1 MAKGEGCFWAAG
13 ERGRARRI
21 EDYGLIGDSE
31 TAVLVSRT
39 GSIDWLCWPRF
50 DSEAC
55 MAALLCDVGN
65 GYWRIAPAGA
75 VTKTHRRYRGDTLI
89 LETTFETETGAVR
102 LIDLMPLRG
111 EASDL
116 VRIVEGVGGRV
127 AMRSMLD
134 LRFEYGRLR
143 PLLRRVSDHEVA
155 ALAGPHAVVL
165 HGGGSMRIE
174 DSAVCCDFEVAEG
187 ERASFVLTYYPSHH
201 DEPKAVD
208 PEEALRATEDYWSEW
223 AAKCDYEGPYR
234 DIVVR
239 SLVTLKALTYRP
251 TGGIAAAATT
261 SLPETPGGERNW
273 DYRYCWVRDA
283 ALVLLALVHAG
294 YKEEGAAWRDWLLRA
309 LAGEPGDIRPLYRID
324 GDRGIREYEADWLS
338 GFNGATPV
346 RIGNAAHLQ
355 LQLDLFGEVLDAFHL
370 AREHGLDHDH
380 ESRELQRRLLLA
392 LEDKWREPDAGFW
405 EVRSDPQHFVHSK
418 AMAWAAFDRG
428 VRSFGEWGGE
438 DGAVARWAKLRDEVR
453 AEVME
458 KGFSKEKNSFTRAY
472 GSDDLDANT
481 LLLPLMGFVHPC
493 DPEAIG
499 TVAAIERELMRDG
512 LVDRYD
518 PSVAE
523 DGLPGCE
530 GAFLA
535 CSFWLADNYHL
546 QGRTDEARALFE
558 KLTGL
563 ANDLGLMSEEY
574 DPKEKRMLGNFPQA
588 LSHVAL
594 VNCAYN
600 LSRAKGPAEDRL
612 SLHEDKEEAP

>member
-1 MAKGEGCFWAAG
+1 MSTEEGCFWAAG
-13 ERGRARRI
+13 ERGRERRI

-31 TAVLVSRT
+31 TAALVSRT

-55 MAALLCDVGN
+55 LAALLGDGSN
-65 GYWRIAPAGA
+65 GFWRIAPAGE
-75 VTKTHRRYRGDTLI
+75 VTRTSRRYRGDTLI
-89 LETTFETETGAVR
+89 LETTFETDGGCVR

-111 EASDL
+111 DASDL
-116 VRIVEGVGGRV
+116 VRIVEGVSGCV
-127 AMRSMLD
+127 AMRSVLD
-134 LRFEYGRLR
+134 LRFEYGQLR
-143 PLLRRVSDHEVA
+143 PLLRRVGDCEVS

-165 HGGGSMRIE
+165 RGVGPLEIDG
-174 DSAVCCDFEVAEG
+174 SAVACDFEIGQG
-187 ERASFVLTYYPSHH
+187 EQASFVLTHFPSHCE
-201 DEPKAVD
+201 EPEPVD
-208 PEEALRATEDYWSEW
+208 CAEALRATERFWSDW
-223 AAKCDYEGPYR
+223 ADKCDYEGPYR
-234 DIVVR
+234 DVVVR

-261 SLPETPGGERNW
+261 SLPETPGGQRNW
-273 DYRYCWVRDA
+273 DYRYCWIRDA

-324 GDRGIREYEADWLS
+324 GDRGILEVEADWLS
-338 GFNGATPV
+338 GFNGAQPV

-392 LEDKWREPDAGFW
+392 LEDQWRQPDAGFW
-405 EVRSDPQHFVHSK
+405 EVRSEPQHFVHSK

-428 VRSFGEWGGE
+428 VRSFTEWGGE
-438 DGAVARWAKLRDEVR
+438 EEAVERWAKLRDEVR

-458 KGFSKEKNSFTRAY
+458 KGFSREKNSFTRAY
-472 GSDDLDANT
+472 GSEDLDANT
-481 LLLPLMGFVHPC
+481 LLLPLIGFVHPC

-512 LVDRYD
+512 LVERYD

-558 KLTGL
+558 KLVGL
-563 ANDLGLMSEEY
+563 ANDLGLLSEEY
-574 DPKEKRMLGNFPQA
+574 GPKEGRMLGNFPQA

-600 LSRAKGPAEDRL
+600 LSRAQGPAEDRL
-612 SLHEDKEEAP
+612 SLHEDKV